1 MKIGILGVG
10 AIGGVIGGYLAKS
23 KHDVTLIDLWPK
35 NIEVIKEKGLTVT
48 AHEDEFT
55 VQATAL
61 HLGEISSV
69 KPDFDVVI
77 LSVKSYDTSWASK
90 FIQPHLSPGGFVLSA
105 QNSINEDAIADV
117 IGWPRVMGCV
127 VTLGAGMYKPGN
139 PERTSSIDR
148 PAFTLGEPS
157 GLITQRLEHIAAVMQ
172 DAGITKTTTNLWG
185 ERWAKLATNSMSNAV
200 AGFTGLMSAEL
211 RLHPEVRTL
220 SIRIAAELIRVA
232 NALGVSVEPIGAVP
246 SNMFG
251 EALENSDVRRDLDS
265 LMMEA
270 SKTIGTGRPSLAQ
283 DLLKGRTT
291 EVDFLNG
298 YVVRKGAEVGIPTP
312 VNQAIVDL
320 THRVSRGE
328 IEQSL
333 SNIELV

>member
-69 KPDFDVVI
+69 KPEFDVVI

-117 IGWPRVMGCV
+117 IGWPRVMRS
-127 VTLGAGMYKPGN
+127 
-139 PERTSSIDR
+139 E
-148 PAFTLGEPS
+148 
-157 GLITQRLEHIAAVMQ
+157 EHV
-172 DAGITKTTTNLWG
+172 
-185 ERWAKLATNSMSNAV
+185 
-200 AGFTGLMSAEL
+200 
-211 RLHPEVRTL
+211 
-220 SIRIAAELIRVA
+220 
-232 NALGVSVEPIGAVP
+232 
-246 SNMFG
+246 
-251 EALENSDVRRDLDS
+251 
-265 LMMEA
+265 
-270 SKTIGTGRPSLAQ
+270 
-283 DLLKGRTT
+283 
-291 EVDFLNG
+291 
-298 YVVRKGAEVGIPTP
+298 
-312 VNQAIVDL
+312 
-320 THRVSRGE
+320 
-328 IEQSL
+328 
-333 SNIELV
+333 